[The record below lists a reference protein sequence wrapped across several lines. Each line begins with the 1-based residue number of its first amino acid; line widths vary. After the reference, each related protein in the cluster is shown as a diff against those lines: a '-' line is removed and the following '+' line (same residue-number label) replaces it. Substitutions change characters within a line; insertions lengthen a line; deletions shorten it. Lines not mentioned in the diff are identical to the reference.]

1 MLTRTLTTRVYESI
15 KSFNTYEYDPTVPM
29 SDQFLKDFTS
39 TEGYS
44 DAETKMAIT
53 ILNEAHMV
61 FIIAITKENKQTG
74 DKKIDGYVVA
84 DEDIISNLR
93 SIYQRRLTEVYNKDK
108 GTRYGYAQ
116 VLKDVMN
123 NMHRLVNTPIGRVA
137 NIAIMLNEYGNLIAK
152 NSEEF
157 TDSWRDA
164 KLDEFLDI
172 GTLENELEQEQQSEG
187 ASKEAAGGRAGAE
200 RAVDSPEFEDYNRDD
215 RTLPPQKMIMIYGA
229 DFFFRVKLRKYEF
242 GVLRDMIREGHIKR
256 RADIVL
262 LKNMVKTIKV
272 NFDRDPRLND
282 FFEDIFHLDRDL
294 SKKLYFSE
302 K

>member
-262 LKNMVKTIKV
+262 LKNMVKTIKG